1 MLATGY
7 AVVAGLAYNYLPFTA
22 LPLYVA
28 IERIDKRV
36 LEAAYDLYATRRQAF
51 LRVILPLTVPGI
63 FAAFL
68 LTFIP
73 ALGDYINQQILGG
86 TSNTMIGTV
95 IQNAFLVNLDYAGGF
110 GAVGGAD
117 GDRAGRH
124 LRLRPP
130 AGLADASRIT
140 YERGG
145 DGARGRRDG
154 PGPAEGAAA
163 PRRWTRFILP
173 AYSWLVIAYL
183 VFPIAVM
190 VLYSFNKVTTGLPQ
204 VSFAWNGFTTQ
215 WYQQWKDIPQLT
227 SAFWL
232 SIRLAIVATLFATVI
247 GTLLALALVR
257 YRPPRFRGRGLV
269 EQIMFLNIAAPEI
282 VLGASLLG
290 LFVTINVARGFV
302 TLLLAHVAF
311 SIAYV
316 TVTVRAR
323 MAGFDRTLEEA
334 AADLGANAW
343 VTFRKITFPLIM
355 PGILAGALMA
365 FALSIDDFVTSNF
378 VSGSAVPFPVWVYG
392 ATRIGIPPQ
401 VFVFGS
407 AIFAVGI
414 LCALTSIVVAR
425 KQT

>member
-1 MLATGY
+1 M
-7 AVVAGLAYNYLPFTA
+7 
-22 LPLYVA
+22 
-28 IERIDKRV
+28 
-36 LEAAYDLYATRRQAF
+36 
-51 LRVILPLTVPGI
+51 
-63 FAAFL
+63 
-68 LTFIP
+68 
-73 ALGDYINQQILGG
+73 
-86 TSNTMIGTV
+86 
-95 IQNAFLVNLDYAGGF
+95 
-110 GAVGGAD
+110 
-117 GDRAGRH
+117 
-124 LRLRPP
+124 PP
-130 AGLADASRIT
+130 AR
-140 YERGG
+140 
-145 DGARGRRDG
+145 
-154 PGPAEGAAA
+154 A
-163 PRRWTRFILP
+163 PRRQRGWTRYILP
-173 AYSWLVIAYL
+173 AYSWLIIAYL

-190 VLYSFNKVTTGLPQ
+190 VLYSFNRVTTGLPQ

-232 SIRLAIVATLFATVI
+232 SIRLGIVSTLLSTVV

-257 YRPPRFRGRGLV
+257 YRPPRFRGKAAV
-269 EQIMFLNIAAPEI
+269 EQVMFLNIAAPEI

-290 LFVTINVARGFV
+290 LFVIINLARGFV

-316 TVTVRAR
+316 AVTVRAR
-323 MAGFDRTLEEA
+323 MAGFDRSLEEA
-334 AADLGANAW
+334 AADLGANSW
-343 VTFRKITFPLIM
+343 VTFRKITFPLIL

-414 LCALTSIVVAR
+414 LCAIASVVIGWR